1 MILCYV
7 YSLSRQYDGYLGG
20 REVQK
25 DPFSAKKA
33 STVRWDPG
41 GLQEHTVVAG
51 QGGRGFGEPGCGLLG
66 GHQDLRATK
75 GLVRGYESPRS
86 LGFSS
91 STAFLGLT
99 HAQLL
104 QQAMVFWLSIQQF
117 QQIGRLH
124 PLKLYL
130 PVHIDLLV
138 ERDIHK
144 AGAVAALF
152 AGIQAWEVWVE
163 RQRSISFSS
172 RVGRAENK
180 H

>member
-1 MILCYV
+1 MYIPYPANTLDTLQVGRFRRIL
-7 YSLSRQYDGYLGG
+7 LQLRRQVQLGG
-20 REVQK
+20 ILEACR
-25 DPFSAKKA
+25 
-33 STVRWDPG
+33 STSWW
-41 GLQEHTVVAG
+41 
-51 QGGRGFGEPGCGLLG
+51 
-66 GHQDLRATK
+66 
-75 GLVRGYESPRS
+75 LVRVVEDLVNQGAGCWEVIRI
-86 LGFSS
+86 
-91 STAFLGLT
+91 

-152 AGIQAWEVWVE
+152 AGIQACTEGSDILVHLE
-163 RQRSISFSS
+163 ADD
-172 RVGRAENK
+172 RAVVINDICLSVPGTGN
-180 H
+180 HLLMPVARDIQFL